1 MTFGFSFLIWLLLN
15 SCSDL
20 YWIALVSQEKIS
32 CQRQKNESDR
42 ESMNEKER
50 RKKTKKLIKAI
61 FEQQKSYIPDPEFQ
75 KSCLES
81 YLYQQKTLWVYE
93 FVGRI
98 VSFFSPDRRRHRRR
112 KLYSILGIG
121 DSRANGDSTSKVND

>member
-1 MTFGFSFLIWLLLN
+1 
-15 SCSDL
+15 
-20 YWIALVSQEKIS
+20 
-32 CQRQKNESDR
+32 
-42 ESMNEKER
+42 MNEKER

-61 FEQQKSYIPDPEFQ
+61 FEQQKNYIPDPEFQ

-121 DSRANGDSTSKVND
+121 GRNTDPSTIAKKLQKDMLEIIKNNPRRSNLS